1 MLETFN
7 RDEFLRLLILKSTT
21 FDQRVLMGQAA
32 LALGCQK
39 PAHTGEYLVL
49 DAVAMLLVSM
59 LNWLGVE
66 LKPAADAVRE
76 HWEGWLELVT
86 RAERAPLPDNAE
98 LFFCVAGVL
107 SLDSGLVS
115 DRVEM
120 GEHHEI
126 AAAFAGE
133 STYRPAFV
141 SIHRVLHQLRIN
153 AQHANVALPDRL
165 TIAPNEP
172 GYENWRAEI
181 RMYQARAAARLKAK
195 AKAKPKT
202 KAKGRK
208 PIRPPA
214 HVRVVKEDA
223 DA

>member
-1 MLETFN
+1 MLEAFN

-59 LNWLGVE
+59 LNRLGVE

-76 HWEGWLELVT
+76 HWKGWLELVT
-86 RAERAPLPDNAE
+86 RVERAPLPDNAE

-120 GEHHEI
+120 GKHHEI
-126 AAAFAGE
+126 AAAFARE
-133 STYRPAFV
+133 SAYRPAFV
-141 SIHRVLHQLRIN
+141 SMHRVLHQLRIN

-165 TIAPNEP
+165 TIARGEP
-172 GYENWRAEI
+172 GYKNWRREI
-181 RMYQARAAARLKAK
+181 DAYRARAEARAE
-195 AKAKPKT
+195 A
-202 KAKGRK
+202 KAKGRGAA
-208 PIRPPA
+208 RAPA
-214 HVRVVKEDA
+214 SKQLLKV
-223 DA
+223 